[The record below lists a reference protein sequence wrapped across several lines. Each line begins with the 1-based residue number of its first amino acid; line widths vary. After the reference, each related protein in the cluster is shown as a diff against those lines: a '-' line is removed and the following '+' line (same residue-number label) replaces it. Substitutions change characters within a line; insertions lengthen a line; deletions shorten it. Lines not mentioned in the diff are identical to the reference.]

1 MATTT
6 TPTEPA
12 VPPRYPPAEV
22 LRPIPSVLI
31 PPEGDPDLMEI
42 NFGPNHPSTHGVLR
56 LVVTLQGET
65 IVGLH
70 NELGYVHTGIEK
82 SMESKSWWKAITFAP
97 RADYNAFF
105 ANELVYC
112 MAAEKL
118 LGLEVPRRGLW
129 IRALFEELGRLH
141 NHLVA
146 LGTGSIDLG
155 GIALLFYCFRERDRV
170 LDLFELA
177 TGQRMHTRYPQ
188 VGGVA
193 EDIPV
198 GFESEARAFLAYM
211 RDRIDEYD
219 ELIAAQPIWRDR
231 TVGIGVITPEFA
243 RQMGL
248 TGPNARASG
257 VDWDLRAHAPYGA
270 YRELA
275 VEPVLLRNGDVFDRY
290 YVRLLEMRQSCDLI
304 ERILDGLPE
313 GPWIAD
319 DRKVVL
325 PPRHELHTSMES
337 LIHHFK
343 LVTEGFRVPAGE
355 VYTAIEGPRGEL
367 GCNLVS
373 DGSARPWRV
382 HFRSASLVMLQSV
395 AAMSRGVLVA
405 DFIAVLA
412 SLDPNMGD
420 CDR

>member
-1 MATTT
+1 MA
-6 TPTEPA
+6 
-12 VPPRYPPAEV
+12 V
-22 LRPIPSVLI
+22 
-31 PPEGDPDLMEI
+31 
-42 NFGPNHPSTHGVLR
+42 
-56 LVVTLQGET
+56 
-65 IVGLH
+65 
-70 NELGYVHTGIEK
+70 
-82 SMESKSWWKAITFAP
+82 
-97 RADYNAFF
+97 
-105 ANELVYC
+105 
-112 MAAEKL
+112 EKL

-193 EDIPV
+193 EDLPV
-198 GFESEARAFLAYM
+198 GFESEARTFLAYM

-270 YRELA
+270 YPELA

-304 ERILDGLPE
+304 DRILDGLPE

-395 AAMSRGVLVA
+395 AAMSQGVLVA